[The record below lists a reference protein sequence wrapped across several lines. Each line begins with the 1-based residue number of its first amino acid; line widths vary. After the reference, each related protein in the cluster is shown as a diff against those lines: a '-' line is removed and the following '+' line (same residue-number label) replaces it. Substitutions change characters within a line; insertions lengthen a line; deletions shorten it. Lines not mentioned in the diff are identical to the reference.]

1 MDGMDMVFR
10 LPVCITVSRATGQVT
25 GLEWGDVTAR
35 DMFGYLHRLERVLR
49 DREQNEEADTHEKLV
64 QQGDGHGG
72 KEPLYVL

>member
-49 DREQNEEADTHEKLV
+49 GRENNEEAENEELV
-64 QQGDGHGG
+64 QQSDGHGG
-72 KEPLYVL
+72 EGPLCVL

>member
-10 LPVCITVSRATGQVT
+10 VPVCITVSRATGQVT

-49 DREQNEEADTHEKLV
+49 GRENNEEADTHEELV
-64 QQGDGHGG
+64 FEDHGHGEAQRLHG
-72 KEPLYVL
+72 V